1 MKKTNFLKTL
11 LVAVGMLAGVNVSW
25 ATDVPYN
32 VGSSTSDAWGA
43 AFSDVWTMTGDGA
56 VTVTFTNHCATT
68 GNWWENWQLLCGNS
82 NYTPAAHADGDRYFQ
97 LRSDRWDDVSGGVG
111 LIASDDYFT
120 DFKTFQNEATVNL
133 MIVRSG
139 TTVTVNVA
147 VTKSATTRTMTF
159 VKTGLSGTLNFFLT
173 QSSSYMT
180 ITQQN
185 QTTEMAGTVTCN
197 ALVNFSNFTSEK
209 TADTED
215 AAPSSVTGGKGTMST
230 NNAYQFR
237 VGAGDYRLGLR
248 NGANTVNITS
258 TEYAGSKDI
267 VTISFDMALSQMNAD
282 GKTSYF
288 YLKDASNSDIARVTM
303 KATNNSWSEANHY
316 LQEFVDNTLGLDAG
330 DIDYAWSSENWGKKV
345 HFTIELNY
353 LTGKI
358 TTTTVCATANNTTN
372 THTVTMTNRNPVA
385 KFVVGAEYNCNY
397 RKYRCQFD
405 NLLIQTEKGD
415 YNTTANITLSFKDNE
430 GNDIS
435 ALYTGTSDF
444 TPEKGS
450 TFKPSDYYPT
460 VMYDDNFKYTYTSG
474 GDAFKVTSDAVVNL
488 VYTKSARP
496 TYTFN
501 VTANYGAKNKKIVDE
516 VSVKETADYTY
527 YYPRY
532 ILDGTTLYEYAS
544 STDANA
550 SASYWT
556 STNTNVVANA
566 NYTLTYNAIEG
577 ECVYFSEGEDVA
589 GATAYTAFKRYMS
602 GGSSAVFESATKL
615 TTLEKGVYKANMRS
629 LGRTTGDRHT
639 YLYKNSDDTE
649 ENLILHKVVSSNS
662 GTDDQALFSLDASTD
677 ILAKGGY
684 STTSENGA
692 GIDYVYIM
700 KLPSTV
706 SATIGS
712 TGWTTFASP
721 YALDLSAMTASTGDV
736 TAYYA
741 STVTGGYVKMTETN
755 KADVK
760 AGEGLALYGT
770 PSAVITIPVVA
781 SGTAIDGNLLKGC
794 TTETELSKNADYY
807 VLVNNNGTAE
817 FQCLANQGATIPAG
831 KAYLDAPTAGA
842 RLSIVFDDDETTGLG
857 RIENSESSIENAV
870 YNLQGQ
876 RINSSLRKGLYIKNG
891 KKVIVK

>member
-11 LVAVGMLAGVNVSW
+11 LVAVCVLAGVNSTW

-68 GNWWENWQLLCGNS
+68 GNWWDNWQLLCGNDDYKPGALA
-82 NYTPAAHADGDRYFQ
+82 NEDRYFQ
-97 LRSDRWDDVSGGVG
+97 MRSDRWDDAAGSNVG
-111 LIASDDYFT
+111 FIWSDDYLNS
-120 DFKTFQNEATVNL
+120 DFKTFQNDATINL

-147 VTKSATTRTMTF
+147 VTKSSTTRTMTF

-180 ITQQN
+180 ITKQN

-197 ALVNFSNFTSEK
+197 ALMNFDNFSGNDE
-209 TADTED
+209 ADTPGNI
-215 AAPSSVTGGKGTMST
+215 AGGKGTM
-230 NNAYQFR
+230 YFIK
-237 VGAGDYRLGLR
+237 GAKLVKIADGDYRVGMR
-248 NGANTVNITS
+248 VAENNISIAS

-267 VTISFDMALSQMNAD
+267 VTISFDLNYCQMGRD
-282 GKTSYF
+282 KSVYF
-288 YLKDASNSDIARVTM
+288 NLKDASNADIASLTVGTKSASPYFR
-303 KATNNSWSEANHY
+303 
-316 LQEFVDNTLGLDAG
+316 EFTSNTLGITSD
-330 DIDYAWSSENWGKKV
+330 DIVINHNTTSSWGNKV
-345 HFTIELNY
+345 HFTITLNY

-358 TTTTVCATANNTTN
+358 TTTTACAGAKNTTSS
-372 THTVTMTNRNPVA
+372 HTVDMTNTNPFA
-385 KFVVGAEYNCNY
+385 KFVIGADYNSDAA
-397 RKYRCQFD
+397 KYRSQYD

-415 YNTTANITLSFKDNE
+415 YNTTANITLSFKDDE
-430 GNDIS
+430 DNDIS

-460 VMYDDNFKYTYTSG
+460 VMYDDDNKYTYTSG
-474 GDAFKVTSDAVVNL
+474 GDAFEVTSDDVVTL

-516 VSVKETADYTY
+516 VSVKEAADYTY
-527 YYPRY
+527 YYPKF

-544 STDANA
+544 STDVNA

-577 ECVYFSEGEDVA
+577 ECVYFSEGEDVT
-589 GATAYTAFKRYMS
+589 GAVEYTAFKRYMS
-602 GGSSAVFESATKL
+602 GGSSAVFGSATKL

-629 LGRTTGDRHT
+629 LGRTVGDRHT

-662 GTDDQALFSLDASTD
+662 GTDDQVLFSLDSSAD
-677 ILAKGGY
+677 ILAKGGH

-706 SATIGS
+706 TATIGS

-741 STVTGGYVKMTETN
+741 STVTGGYVKMTATE
-755 KADVK
+755 ADVI

-781 SGTAIDGNLLKGC
+781 SGSAIDGNLLKGC
-794 TTETELSKNADYY
+794 TTVTELAKNSTSGYNNY
-807 VLVNNNGTAE
+807 VLVNNGGVPQ
-817 FQCLANQGATIPAG
+817 FQSLVEQGATIPAG
-831 KAYLDAPTAGA
+831 KAYLQYGEYSADARA
-842 RLSIVFDDDETTGLG
+842 LSIVFDDDETTGLG
-857 RIENSESSIENAV
+857 RIENSESRIENSIF
-870 YNLQGQ
+870 NLNGQ
-876 RINSSLRKGLYIKNG
+876 KVAQPTKGLYIKNG
-891 KKVIVK
+891 KKMIVK

>member
-1 MKKTNFLKTL
+1 MW
-11 LVAVGMLAGVNVSW
+11 GGVNSVW
-25 ATDVPYN
+25 ATNVPYN
-32 VGSSTSDAWGA
+32 VGSATTDTWGT

-68 GNWWENWQLLCGNS
+68 GNWWDNWQLLCGNK
-82 NYTPAAHADGDRYFQ
+82 NYTPGALADGDRYFQ

-139 TTVTVNVA
+139 TTVTVNVS
-147 VTKSATTRTMTF
+147 VTKSTTTRTMTF

-173 QSSSYMT
+173 QSLSWMR
-180 ITQQN
+180 ITQQD

-215 AAPSSVTGGKGTMST
+215 SAPSSVTGGKGTMST

-303 KATNNSWSEANHY
+303 KATKNSWSQANHY
-316 LQEFVDNTLGLDAG
+316 LQEFVVNTLGLDAG
-330 DIDYAWSSENWGKKV
+330 DIDYAWSSEDWGKKV
-345 HFTIELNY
+345 HFTITLNY
-353 LTGKI
+353 LTNEI
-358 TTTTVCATANNTTN
+358 TTTTKCATANNTSS
-372 THTVTMTNRNPVA
+372 THTVAMTNTNPVA
-385 KFVVGAEYNCNY
+385 SFTVGAAYNCDY

-415 YNTTANITLSFKDNE
+415 YNTTANISLSFKDNE
-430 GNDIS
+430 DNDIS

-450 TFKPSDYYPT
+450 TFTPSNYYPT
-460 VMYDDNFKYTYTSG
+460 VMYDDDYKYTYTSG
-474 GDAFKVTSDAVVNL
+474 GDAFEVTSDAVVTL

-550 SASYWT
+550 SPNYWT
-556 STNTNVVANA
+556 STHTNVVADGT
-566 NYTLTYNAIEG
+566 YTLTYNAIEG
-577 ECVYFSEGEDVA
+577 ECVYFAEGEDVT
-589 GATAYTAFKRYMS
+589 GAVVYQYSGFRAAMS
-602 GGSSAVFESATKL
+602 NGSTGFLNAASL
-615 TTLEKGVYKANMRS
+615 T
-629 LGRTTGDRHT
+629 
-639 YLYKNSDDTE
+639 
-649 ENLILHKVVSSNS
+649 
-662 GTDDQALFSLDASTD
+662 SLDAGVYTVTARGVGRANDRYVRIYKESVSDENKVLEFLMSNGGTD
-677 ILAKGGY
+677 RSATFDLT
-684 STTSENGA
+684 STTEILISAGYNTSTENG
-692 GIDYVYIM
+692 GGLDYVYIM
-700 KLPSTV
+700 KLPATV

-721 YALDLSAMTASTGDV
+721 YALNLSGMTASTGDV

-781 SGTAIDGNLLKGC
+781 SGSAIDGNLLKGC
-794 TTETELSKNADYY
+794 TTATVLANNPTSGFNNY
-807 VLVNNNGTAE
+807 VLVNNGGVPE
-817 FQCLANQGATIPAG
+817 FQSLVEQGATIPAG
-831 KAYLDAPTAGA
+831 KAYLQNGEYSVGA
-842 RLSIVFDDDETTGLG
+842 RALSIVFDDDVTTGLG
-857 RIENSESSIENAV
+857 KIENSESRIENSIF
-870 YNLQGQ
+870 NLNGQ
-876 RINSSLRKGLYIKNG
+876 KVAQPMKGLYIKNG

>member
-1 MKKTNFLKTL
+1 MKKHLLMKTL
-11 LVAVGMLAGVNVSW
+11 LVALVCLVGGTSSVW
-25 ATDVPYN
+25 ATAVPYN
-32 VGSSTSDAWGA
+32 VGSSTSDAWGT

-68 GNWWENWQLLCGNS
+68 GNNWENWQLLCGNS

-147 VTKSATTRTMTF
+147 VTKSTTTRTMTF

-173 QSSSYMT
+173 QSLSYMT

-215 AAPSSVTGGKGTMST
+215 TAPSSVTGGKGTMST

-267 VTISFDMALSQMNAD
+267 VTISFDMALSQMNAND
-282 GKTSYF
+282 KTSYF
-288 YLKDASNSDIARVTM
+288 YLKDASNSDIAKVTM

-316 LQEFVDNTLGLDAG
+316 LQEFVDNTLGLVAG
-330 DIDYAWSSENWGKKV
+330 DIDYAWSSEDWGKKV
-345 HFTIELNY
+345 HFTITLNY
-353 LTGKI
+353 LTNEI
-358 TTTTVCATANNTTN
+358 TTTTKCATANNTSS
-372 THTVTMTNRNPVA
+372 THTVAMTNTNPIA
-385 KFVVGAEYNCNY
+385 SFTVGAAYNCNY

-415 YNTTANITLSFKDNE
+415 YNTTANISLSFKDNE
-430 GNDIS
+430 DNDIS

-450 TFKPSDYYPT
+450 TFKPSDYYPA
-460 VMYDDNFKYTYTSG
+460 VMYDENYKYTYTSG
-474 GDAFKVTSDAVVNL
+474 GDDFVVSANAVVTL

-496 TYTFN
+496 TYTYN
-501 VTANYGAKNKKIVDE
+501 VTANYGAKNKKIVDG
-516 VSVKETADYTY
+516 VSVKEAANYTY
-527 YYPRY
+527 YYPRF

-556 STNTNVVANA
+556 STNTNVAANA

-577 ECVYFSEGEDVA
+577 ECVYYSEGEDIA
-589 GATAYTAFKRYMS
+589 SKTGDYTYDNWRAYMS
-602 GGSSAVFESATKL
+602 NGKSGVFDSGALTSLEAGNYALTARAIGRASDRYIDIYKDSKADENKLLRVTSQNNGAEASSEFTLTGNTDLIIDGGST
-615 TTLEKGVYKANMRS
+615 
-629 LGRTTGDRHT
+629 
-639 YLYKNSDDTE
+639 
-649 ENLILHKVVSSNS
+649 SSTN
-662 GTDDQALFSLDASTD
+662 
-677 ILAKGGY
+677 
-684 STTSENGA
+684 NGH
-692 GIDYVYIM
+692 GCDYVYIM
-700 KLPSTV
+700 KLPDNVSVTV
-706 SATIGS
+706 TEAGFATYVNSDYDLDFSATSIEAYKVKVTSKGVATLTKVNNVPAGTPVLLYKDGGKTEDIPVMTGAAAVSDNDLVAGTGAAVATTVGEYTNMILNNIG
-712 TGWTTFASP
+712 GNVGFYFAAGQTVAANRAYLHFATSLAP
-721 YALDLSAMTASTGDV
+721 AAAARMTMIFEDDDV
-736 TAYYA
+736 TGVNEVR
-741 STVTGGYVKMTETN
+741 SQKE
-755 KADVK
+755 DVRS
-760 AGEGLALYGT
+760 EW
-770 PSAVITIPVVA
+770 
-781 SGTAIDGNLLKGC
+781 
-794 TTETELSKNADYY
+794 
-807 VLVNNNGTAE
+807 
-817 FQCLANQGATIPAG
+817 
-831 KAYLDAPTAGA
+831 
-842 RLSIVFDDDETTGLG
+842 FD
-857 RIENSESSIENAV
+857 
-870 YNLQGQ
+870 LQGRKVAQ
-876 RINSSLRKGLYIKNG
+876 PQKGLYIVNG
-891 KKVIVK
+891 KKVVLK